1 MEYRFKT
8 KPFQH
13 QLDALEESWNKE
25 VWALFMEMGTGKT
38 KVCIDNMAI
47 LYDKGKINAA
57 LVIVPNGIKRNW
69 RNELQIHLVDHIKYR
84 VAIWSASPKKEE
96 KKELDQL
103 SVMADDLTILIMNVE
118 ALSTGRGRDFARSFL
133 LRHSAMCV
141 VDESTT
147 IKNHSAQRT
156 KNILKLSDLSKY
168 RRIMTGSPVT
178 KSPLDLFSQ
187 IQFLDPWLIDQ
198 QSYYS
203 FRARYAVIVSRSV
216 GSHSFQHV
224 VKYQRLDELQEKV
237 KNFSTRVLKSECLD
251 LPEKLYTKR
260 TVAMTP
266 EQLKAYVEMKKS
278 ALTFLEN
285 NKMMT
290 AATVLTQLIRLH
302 QITCG
307 HVKTDE
313 GEVISL
319 KNNRIQEL
327 LNVLEE
333 TSGKVIIWAV
343 YRHDI
348 RAIEKAIGDIYGKE
362 NVASYYGDTKDSDRQ
377 HIVDRF
383 QDINDDLRFFVGNPK
398 TGGYGLTLT
407 SSHTVVYYS
416 NDYSLEIR
424 MQSEDRAHRI
434 GQTSKVTYV
443 DLMAEHTIDEKI
455 VKALNAKI
463 DLASQVM
470 GEDPKKILF
479 S

>member
-1 MEYRFKT
+1 MMNYRFKT

-13 QLDALEESWNKE
+13 QLDALDESWNKE

-38 KVCIDNMAI
+38 KVCIDNVAI

-57 LVIVPNGIKRNW
+57 LVVVPNGIKRNW
-69 RNELQIHLVDHIKYR
+69 HNELQIHMADHVSYR
-84 VAIWSASPKKEE
+84 VGIWSSSPRKAEKE
-96 KKELDQL
+96 ELDQL
-103 SVMADDLTILIMNVE
+103 SVISDDLSILIMNIE
-118 ALSTGRGRDFARSFL
+118 AFSTKKGYQFAYSFL
-133 LRHSAMCV
+133 LRNSALLC

-147 IKNHSAQRT
+147 IKNHNASRT
-156 KNILKLSDLSKY
+156 KNILKLRPMAKY
-168 RRIMTGSPVT
+168 RRIMTGAPVT

-187 IQFLDPWLIDQ
+187 LQFLDPWLIDQ

-203 FRARYAVIVSRSV
+203 FRARYAVVVQRNV

-224 VKYQRLDELQEKV
+224 VKYQRLDELQGKI
-237 KNFSTRVLKSECLD
+237 KSFSTRILKSECLD

-260 TVAMTP
+260 TVAMTM
-266 EQLKAYVEMKKS
+266 EQMKAYTEMKK
-278 ALTFLEN
+278 AAMTFLEN
-285 NKMMT
+285 EKMMT

-307 HVKTDE
+307 HVKTDD
-313 GEVISL
+313 GIVMAI

-327 LNVLEE
+327 LNILEE
-333 TSGKVIIWAV
+333 TNGKVIIWAV

-348 RAIEKAIGDIYGKE
+348 QAIEKAIGDIYGKSS
-362 NVASYYGDTKDSDRQ
+362 VASYYGDTKDTDRQ

-383 QDINDDLRFFVGNPK
+383 QDSDSSLRFFVGNPK

-407 SSHTVVYYS
+407 ASHTVIYYS
-416 NDYSLEIR
+416 NDYSLEVR

-434 GQTSKVTYV
+434 SQTSKVTYV
-443 DLMAEHTIDEKI
+443 DLIAEGTVDERI
-455 VKALNAKI
+455 VKALNNKI

-479 S
+479 

>member
-1 MEYRFKT
+1 MYEFKT
-8 KPFQH
+8 EPYEH
-13 QLDALEESWNKE
+13 QKVAFDKSWERNAY
-25 VWALFMEMGTGKT
+25 ALFMEMGTGKT
-38 KVCIDNMAI
+38 KVCIDNIAI
-47 LYDKGKINAA
+47 LYDKGKINAT
-57 LVIVPNGIKRNW
+57 LIIVPNGIKRNW
-69 RNELQIHLVDHIKYR
+69 RNELEIHMADHINYR
-84 VAIWSASPKKEE
+84 VGIWSASPKKEE

-103 SVMADDLTILIMNVE
+103 SIIADDLTLLIMNVE
-118 ALSTGRGRDFARSFL
+118 ALSTTRGRDFARSFL
-133 LRHSAMCV
+133 LRNQSMCV

-147 IKNHSAQRT
+147 IKNHAAART
-156 KNILKLSDLSKY
+156 KNIIKLAELAKY

-187 IQFLDPWLIDQ
+187 IQFLDPYLIDQ

-203 FRARYAVIVSRSV
+203 FRARYAVVVQRSV
-216 GSHSFQHV
+216 GTHSFQHI
-224 VKYQRLDELQEKV
+224 VKYQRLDELQEKI
-237 KNFSTRVLKSECLD
+237 KNFSTRILKSECLD

-260 TVAMTP
+260 VVTMTP

-285 NKMMT
+285 NKIMT

-307 HVKTDE
+307 HVKTDD
-313 GEVISL
+313 GEVKAI
-319 KNNRIQEL
+319 KNNRIHEL

-333 TSGKVIIWAV
+333 TGGKVIIWAV

-362 NVASYYGDTKDSDRQ
+362 SVASYYGDTKDTIRQ
-377 HIVDRF
+377 SIVDRF
-383 QDINDDLRFFVGNPK
+383 MDVNDHLRFFVGNPK

-416 NDYSLEIR
+416 NDYSLEVR

-455 VKALNAKI
+455 VKLLNAKI

-470 GEDPKKILF
+470 GEDPRKILF
-479 S
+479 T

>member
-13 QLDALEESWNKE
+13 QLDALKESWNKE

-38 KVCIDNMAI
+38 KVCIDNIAI
-47 LYDKGKINAA
+47 LYDKGKINAT
-57 LVIVPNGIKRNW
+57 LIIVPNGIKRNW
-69 RNELQIHLVDHIKYR
+69 RNELEIHMADHINYR
-84 VAIWSASPKKEE
+84 VGIWSASPKKEE

-103 SVMADDLTILIMNVE
+103 SIIADDLTLLIMNVE
-118 ALSTGRGRDFARSFL
+118 ALSTTRGRDFARSFL
-133 LRHSAMCV
+133 LRNQSMCV

-147 IKNHSAQRT
+147 IKNHAAART
-156 KNILKLSDLSKY
+156 KNIIKLAELAKY
-168 RRIMTGSPVT
+168 RRIMPGSPVT

-187 IQFLDPWLIDQ
+187 IQFLDPYLIDQ

-203 FRARYAVIVSRSV
+203 FRARYAVVVQRSV
-216 GSHSFQHV
+216 GTHSFQHI
-224 VKYQRLDELQEKV
+224 VKYQRLDELQEKI
-237 KNFSTRVLKSECLD
+237 KNFSTRILKSECLD

-260 TVAMTP
+260 VVTMTP

-285 NKMMT
+285 NKIMT

-307 HVKTDE
+307 HVKTDD
-313 GEVISL
+313 GEVKAI
-319 KNNRIQEL
+319 KNNRIHEL

-333 TSGKVIIWAV
+333 TGGKVIIWAV

-362 NVASYYGDTKDSDRQ
+362 SVASYYGDTKDTIRQ
-377 HIVDRF
+377 SIVDRF
-383 QDINDDLRFFVGNPK
+383 MDVNDHLRFFVGNPK

-416 NDYSLEIR
+416 NDYSLEVR

-455 VKALNAKI
+455 VKLLNAKI

-470 GEDPKKILF
+470 GEDPRKILF
-479 S
+479 T

>member
-1 MEYRFKT
+1 MDYRFKT
-8 KPFQH
+8 TPFQH
-13 QLDALEESWNKE
+13 QLDALKESWNKE

-47 LYDKGKINAA
+47 LYDKGKINSA

-69 RNELQIHLVDHIKYR
+69 RNELKVHLSDHIKYR
-84 VAIWSASPKKEE
+84 GGIWSASPKKEE
-96 KKELDQL
+96 KTELEQL
-103 SVMADDLTILIMNVE
+103 SIMADDFTILIMNVE
-118 ALSTGRGRDFARSFL
+118 ALSTVRGRDFARSFL
-133 LRHSAMCV
+133 LRNQAMCV

-156 KNILKLSDLSKY
+156 KNIIKLSELAKY

-187 IQFLDPWLIDQ
+187 IQFLDPWLLEQ

-203 FRARYAVIVSRSV
+203 FRARYAVIVQRSV

-224 VKYQRLDELQEKV
+224 VKYQRLDELQEKI

-260 TVAMTP
+260 TVSMTP

-278 ALTFLEN
+278 ALTFLED

-307 HVKTDE
+307 HVKTDD
-313 GEVISL
+313 GEVQPI

-327 LNVLEE
+327 VNVLEE
-333 TSGKVIIWAV
+333 TDGKVIIWAV
-343 YRHDI
+343 YSHDI
-348 RAIEKAIGDIYGKE
+348 QAIERKLGDIYGKE
-362 NVASYYGDTKDSDRQ
+362 SVATYYGDTKDNIRQ
-377 HIVDRF
+377 SIVDNF
-383 QDINDDLRFFVGNPK
+383 MDPDSDLRFFVGNPK

-416 NDYSLEIR
+416 NDYSLEVR
-424 MQSEDRAHRI
+424 LQSEDRAHRI

-455 VKALNAKI
+455 VKALNNKI